1 MGSIRVAAIQMR
13 AKVGAVTSNLSH
25 AEFLVREAFR
35 RGAEW
40 VILPEFFTS
49 PAAFTPSLLSAW
61 LPLEG
66 PALALLRK
74 LAREHNG
81 IVGGSFLARSGRDCF
96 NSFLLVFPDGQF
108 YRHDKDLPTMWENSY
123 YIGGGDHG
131 VLATPAGPVGAALC
145 WELIRSQTVRR
156 LPDRVKLVVG
166 GSCWWDLRQPVPPQD
181 TAYQALM
188 RNLLR
193 AAPAD
198 LARRLGVPVV
208 HAAQAGEFEGLTP
221 GNETVPYVSRF
232 LGEAQITDGHGNI
245 LARLAY
251 EDGEGIITADIAP
264 GRIEG
269 DLAPTPEGFWAV
281 DLSPKTLQL
290 WDHLN
295 SLGRDYYATT
305 FRPLLIA
312 NRIPPRR
319 LKETWLTRA
328 VCHGRFDRV
337 CRPARSR

>member
-1 MGSIRVAAIQMR
+1 MANIRVAAIQMR
-13 AKVGAVTSNLSH
+13 GKVGAVADNLSH
-25 AEFLVREAFR
+25 AESLVREAFR

-49 PAAFTPSLLSAW
+49 PAAFTPSMLSAW

-66 PALALLRK
+66 PALELLRK

-81 IVGGSFLARSGRDCF
+81 VVGGSFLAKSGQDCF
-96 NSFLLVFPDGQF
+96 NSFLLVFPNGRY

-123 YIGGGDHG
+123 YIGGSDDG

-156 LPDRVKLVVG
+156 LVGKVNFVVG
-166 GSCWWDLRQPVPPQD
+166 GSCWWDLRHPVPPQEAD
-181 TAYQALM
+181 YQALM
-188 RNLLR
+188 RTLLR
-193 AAPAD
+193 QAPGD

-232 LGEAQITDGHGNI
+232 LGEAQITDGHGNV

-251 EDGEGIITADIAP
+251 EDGEGIVTADIAP

-281 DLSPKTLQL
+281 DLPPKTLQV

-295 SLGRDYYATT
+295 SLGRDYYATK
-305 FRPLLIA
+305 FRPLLA
-312 NRIPPRR
+312 R
-319 LKETWLTRA
+319 ES
-328 VCHGRFDRV
+328 H
-337 CRPARSR
+337 PA